1 MSETK
6 GSVPPVDQPKAKP
19 KPPAVRGPHGGAR
32 AGSGRKPLAI
42 DDERRMDQRLRVRF
56 GGEERRLVTAA
67 AKALGWSTSRLIRVT
82 VLERIAG
89 GRLAILDRQER
100 AAFRETQDDL
110 KRQGANLNQIAFA
123 MNKVAAGI
131 ARIDDLPSPGE
142 FRHIAEETKKATATL
157 RELLSVIEFRLT
169 PGRAR
174 AGAGDTES
182 EAGG

>member
-1 MSETK
+1 
-6 GSVPPVDQPKAKP
+6 
-19 KPPAVRGPHGGAR
+19 
-32 AGSGRKPLAI
+32 
-42 DDERRMDQRLRVRF
+42 MDQRLRVRF
-56 GGEERRLVTAA
+56 GADERRLVAAA
-67 AKALGWSTSRLIRVT
+67 AKELGWSTSRLIRVT

-131 ARIDDLPSPGE
+131 ARIQDLPSPGE
-142 FRHIAEETKKATATL
+142 FRHIADETKKATATL

-169 PGRAR
+169 PAR
-174 AGAGDTES
+174 RSRPEDEA
-182 EAGG
+182 EAGTGG